1 LRLLVSV
8 GLRGMGYGLGHGH
21 GGGVGVG
28 WVMHFSM
35 LYGMGI

>member
-1 LRLLVSV
+1 V

>member
-1 LRLLVSV
+1 
-8 GLRGMGYGLGHGH
+8 MGYGHGHGI

>member
-1 LRLLVSV
+1 
-8 GLRGMGYGLGHGH
+8 MGYGHGH
-21 GGGVGVG
+21 GIGGGAGVG

>member
-1 LRLLVSV
+1 
-8 GLRGMGYGLGHGH
+8 MGYGH
-21 GGGVGVG
+21 GGGLVGGAGVG